1 MSPDFRV
8 ASMLAQ
14 GNHFVDPATGAIVP
28 PIHLSATFDRSTG
41 TIDYRRSEN
50 PTNLVVETALAALDG
65 AAATMTFSSGMGAAV
80 TVLETLRA
88 GQHMV
93 APIFLY
99 NGIKRWILRV
109 SKLRGFTVSFA
120 DIREPGAL
128 EAAVVPGLT
137 ALIWTEVVTNPTCD
151 VVDIEATAR
160 AAHAAG
166 AILVVDATFTPP
178 VTIRPLDLGA
188 DLVMQSATKYLNGH
202 SDVLAGS
209 LSTRDQ
215 NERWAEMEYVRMA
228 TGAVLHPLD
237 AWLLLR
243 GMRTLAVR
251 FKEIS
256 ANALLVAEHFANH
269 PKVDRVLYP
278 GLKTHPAHSLAQRE
292 LQGGFG
298 GMMAIEVRGGLA
310 EAKRVSEAVKLVIR
324 ATSLGSVESLVEHR
338 FPLEG
343 DITPVPENLLRL
355 SIGIEDPGDL
365 IDDLEQALATI

>member
-1 MSPDFRV
+1 MSPDVRV

-28 PIHLSATFDRSTG
+28 PIHLSATFDRG
-41 TIDYRRSEN
+41 VGGIDYRRTEN
-50 PTNLVVETALAALDG
+50 PTNQVVETALADLDG
-65 AAATMTFSSGMGAAV
+65 AAATMTFSSGMAAAV

-88 GQHMV
+88 GQHLV

-128 EAAVVPGLT
+128 EAAIVPGLT
-137 ALIWTEVVTNPTCD
+137 AMVWTEVVINPTCD
-151 VVDIEATAR
+151 VMDVAAAAR

-209 LSTRDQ
+209 LSTREK
-215 NERWAEMEYVRMA
+215 NERWTEMEYVRMA
-228 TGAVLHPLD
+228 TGSVLHPLD

-243 GMRTLAVR
+243 GMRTLVVR
-251 FKEIS
+251 FKQIS
-256 ANALLVAEHFANH
+256 ANAMVVAEHFARH
-269 PKVDRVLYP
+269 PKVERVSYP
-278 GLKTHPAHSLAQRE
+278 GLESHPAHAVAKHE

-310 EAKRVSEAVKLVIR
+310 EAKRVAEAVKLVIR
-324 ATSLGSVESLVEHR
+324 ATSLGSVESLLEHR

-355 SIGIEDPGDL
+355 SIGIEDSDDL
-365 IDDLEQALATI
+365 INDLEQALATI